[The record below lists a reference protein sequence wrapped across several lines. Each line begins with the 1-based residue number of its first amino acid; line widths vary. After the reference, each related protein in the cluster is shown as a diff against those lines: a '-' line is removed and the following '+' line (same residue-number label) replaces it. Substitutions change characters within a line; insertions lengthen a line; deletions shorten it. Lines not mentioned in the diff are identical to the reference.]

1 MIFIVNSEEQP
12 SSDKT
17 KGLSFFKWRNV
28 NVDTKRA
35 FVGGGLAAVI
45 TLTGASIVGVASGSE
60 AYRLLEVAISATR
73 SFSGT
78 ITLAT
83 GNILALMLTLISLTS
98 NSDVELKRA
107 HYKRVEEI
115 AWVDTLTFIGAI
127 LIYLLLNIP
136 ISESEPT
143 SNPTKFIGYFYYAI
157 LALASMLGGA
167 VITVILMLFN
177 AVTDI
182 IHILSPKEEETPTNL
197 VITEEDK
204 REEE

>member
-1 MIFIVNSEEQP
+1 MSNEEQQ
-12 SSDKT
+12 SSDKG
-17 KGLSFFKWRNV
+17 KVSFFKWRNV

-35 FVGGGLAAVI
+35 VIGGGLAAVI
-45 TLTGASIVGVASGSE
+45 TLSGAFMVGEASGSE

-98 NSDVELKRA
+98 NSEVKLKRA

-143 SNPTKFIGYFYYAI
+143 SDPAQIIGYFYYAT
-157 LALASMLGGA
+157 LVMASLLGGA

-182 IHILSPKEEETPTNL
+182 IHIMSPEEEETPSRL
-197 VITEEDK
+197 VVTDDDNG
-204 REEE
+204 EEE

>member
-1 MIFIVNSEEQP
+1 MSNEDQQ
-12 SSDKT
+12 SSDKG
-17 KGLSFFKWRNV
+17 KGLSFFKWGNV

-35 FVGGGLAAVI
+35 FIGGGLAAVI
-45 TLTGASIVGVASGSE
+45 TLSGAFIVGEASGSE

-98 NSDVELKRA
+98 NSDVKLKRA
-107 HYKRVEEI
+107 HYTRVEEI

-143 SNPTKFIGYFYYAI
+143 SDPAKFIAYFYYAT
-157 LALASMLGGA
+157 LVMASMLGGA

-182 IHILSPKEEETPTNL
+182 IHIMSPKEEETPTNL
-197 VITEEDK
+197 VITEEDEG
-204 REEE
+204 EEE